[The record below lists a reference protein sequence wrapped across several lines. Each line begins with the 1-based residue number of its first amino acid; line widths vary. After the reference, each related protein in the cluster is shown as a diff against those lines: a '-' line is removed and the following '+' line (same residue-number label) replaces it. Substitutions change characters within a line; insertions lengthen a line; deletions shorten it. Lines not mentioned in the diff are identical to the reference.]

1 MSAIECNHEIEIVD
15 TITSG
20 RWPAGCTEELK
31 LHAESCPVCRDVV
44 RVALALTQDRS
55 DALQAVRIPSAGL
68 VWWRSEMRARRD
80 AVNKANRPLQ
90 IVECVAALCVIV
102 AAAALFRWFGPAI
115 LTDLLLQPSTLLL
128 VGLGVLVLL
137 STLVFYFVFSRD

>member
-1 MSAIECNHEIEIVD
+1 MSAIECSHEVEIVD
-15 TITSG
+15 TITNG
-20 RWPAGCTEELK
+20 RWPAGCTEELQ

-44 RVALALTQDRS
+44 RVALALSQDRS

-80 AVNKANRPLQ
+80 AVNKATRPLQ

-137 STLVFYFVFSRD
+137 SSLVFYFVFSRD

>member
-20 RWPAGCTEELK
+20 RWPAGCTEELQ
-31 LHAESCPVCRDVV
+31 LHAASCPVCRDVV

-90 IVECVAALCVIV
+90 IVECAAALCVLV
-102 AAAALFRWFGPAI
+102 AAAALFSWFGPAV

>member
-1 MSAIECNHEIEIVD
+1 MSAIECNREIEIVD

-20 RWPAGCTEELK
+20 RWPAGCTEELQ

-90 IVECVAALCVIV
+90 IVECIAALCVIV
-102 AAAALFRWFGPAI
+102 AAAALFRWFGPAV

>member
-90 IVECVAALCVIV
+90 IVECAAALCVVV
-102 AAAALFRWFGPAI
+102 AAAALFSWFGPAV

>member
-1 MSAIECNHEIEIVD
+1 MSAIECSHEIEIVD

-20 RWPAGCTEELK
+20 RWPAGCTDELQ
-31 LHAESCPVCRDVV
+31 LHAASCPVCKDVV

-80 AVNKANRPLQ
+80 AVNKATRPLQ

-102 AAAALFRWFGPAI
+102 AAAALFRWFGPAV

>member
-44 RVALALTQDRS
+44 RVALALSQDRS

-90 IVECVAALCVIV
+90 IVECVAALCVVV
-102 AAAALFRWFGPAI
+102 AAATLFRWFGPAV

>member
-1 MSAIECNHEIEIVD
+1 MSAIECNREIEIVE

-20 RWPAGCTEELK
+20 RWPAGCTDELK
-31 LHAESCPVCRDVV
+31 LHAASCPVCRDVV

>member
-1 MSAIECNHEIEIVD
+1 M
-15 TITSG
+15 
-20 RWPAGCTEELK
+20 
-31 LHAESCPVCRDVV
+31 DVV

-55 DALQAVRIPSAGL
+55 EAFSRARVPSAGL
-68 VWWRSEMRARRD
+68 VWWRAEMRARRD
-80 AVNKANRPLQ
+80 AVNKATRPMQ

-102 AAAALFRWFGPAI
+102 AAAALFRWFGPAV
-115 LTDLLLQPSTLLL
+115 LADLLVQPSTLLL